1 MKKQFAK
8 LFTLLAMSAGILL
21 ASCSNSSCSSNSGVL
36 SELTD
41 VFVEKA
47 QKLMA
52 INEFAQKIN
61 ETKDLDEKDK
71 LSQDMIEMNRQY
83 LEDEQA
89 LAEKAKTIGEKLVG
103 TPIEVVA
110 SEGSSITF
118 SDGVISD
125 VSAGKFANIVIKAKP
140 SQPVPDFLKCQLVD
154 DEGNVVDEVTSGARD
169 GITIVIHFALPNKCT
184 EETVKYLQGLGRM
197 TKIVV
202 LAGDAAAPASD
213 AEPEPEPAYEGGNE
227 GDGAESFV
235 YNGVEV
241 KIGAPLAETLRKLNI
256 KNFDY
261 NLDYGVTCNIGER
274 TLVIEKDDINDKGMK
289 VIDAIISD
297 MENNIS
303 FSIDYIKPSAKIKE
317 IL

>member
-21 ASCSNSSCSSNSGVL
+21 ASCSSSSSNSGVL

-47 QKLMA
+47 QKYMEL
-52 INEFAQKIN
+52 NEYAQKVAD
-61 ETKDLDEKDK
+61 TKDRDEKDK
-71 LSQDMIEMNRQY
+71 LSQNMIEMNRQFIA
-83 LEDEQA
+83 DEEA
-89 LAEKAKTIGEKLVG
+89 LAEKAKAIGEKLVG

-110 SEGSSITF
+110 SEGSSLKF
-118 SDGVISD
+118 SDGVIAE
-125 VSAGKFANIVIKAKP
+125 VSAGKIANIVIKAKS
-140 SQPVPDFLKCQLVD
+140 SQPVSNFLKCQLVD
-154 DEGNVVDEVTSGARD
+154 DEGNVVDVVTSGARED
-169 GITIVIHFALPNKCT
+169 GIAIVIHFAIPLKCT
-184 EETVKYLQGLGRM
+184 DETVKYLQGLGRM

-202 LAGDAAAPASD
+202 LAGDAAAAPE
-213 AEPEPEPAYEGGNE
+213 AEVEPEPAYEGGNE
-227 GDGAESFV
+227 SDDSESFI

-241 KIGAPLAETLRKLNI
+241 KVGAPLAETLRKLNI

-274 TLVIEKDDINDKGMK
+274 TLVIEEDDINDKGME
-289 VIDAIISD
+289 VIGAIISD
-297 MENNIS
+297 MENNIP

>member
-21 ASCSNSSCSSNSGVL
+21 ASCSNSSSNSGVL

-47 QKLMA
+47 QKVMEL
-52 INEFAQKIN
+52 NEYAQKVS
-61 ETKDLDEKDK
+61 ETKDRDEKDR
-71 LSQDMIEMNRQY
+71 LSQNMIEMNRQFIA
-83 LEDEQA
+83 DEEA
-89 LAEKAKTIGEKLVG
+89 LAEKAKAIGEKLVG

-110 SEGSSITF
+110 SEGSSLKF
-118 SDGVISD
+118 SDGVIAEAY
-125 VSAGKFANIVIKAKP
+125 AGKFANIVIKAKS
-140 SQPVPDFLKCQLVD
+140 SQPVPNFLKCQLVD
-154 DEGNVVDEVTSGARD
+154 DEGNVVDVITSGARED
-169 GITIVIHFALPNKCT
+169 GIAIVIHFAIPHTCT
-184 EETVKYLQGLGRM
+184 DETVKYLQGLGRM

-202 LAGDAAAPASD
+202 LAGDAAAAPE
-213 AEPEPEPAYEGGNE
+213 AEVEPEPAYEGGNE
-227 GDGAESFV
+227 SDDSESFI

-241 KIGAPLAETLRKLNI
+241 KVGAPLAETLRKLNI

-274 TLVIEKDDINDKGMK
+274 TLVIEEDDINDKGME
-289 VIDAIISD
+289 VIGAIISD
-297 MENNIS
+297 MENNIP

>member
-21 ASCSNSSCSSNSGVL
+21 ASCSNSSSNSGVL

-47 QKLMA
+47 QKVMEL
-52 INEFAQKIN
+52 NEYAQKVS
-61 ETKDLDEKDK
+61 ETKDRDEKDK
-71 LSQDMIEMNRQY
+71 LSQNMIEMNRQFIA
-83 LEDEQA
+83 DEEA
-89 LAEKAKTIGEKLVG
+89 LAEKAKAIGEKLVG

-110 SEGSSITF
+110 SEGSSLKF
-118 SDGVISD
+118 SDGVIAEAY
-125 VSAGKFANIVIKAKP
+125 AGKFANIVIKAKS
-140 SQPVPDFLKCQLVD
+140 SQPVPNFLKCQLVD
-154 DEGNVVDEVTSGARD
+154 DEGNVVDVVTSGARED
-169 GITIVIHFALPNKCT
+169 GIAIVIHFAIPHTCT
-184 EETVKYLQGLGRM
+184 DETVKYLQGLGRM

-202 LAGDAAAPASD
+202 LAGDV
-213 AEPEPEPAYEGGNE
+213 AEPEAEVEPEPAYDGGNE
-227 GDGAESFV
+227 SDDSESFI

-241 KIGAPLAETLRKLNI
+241 KVGAPLAETLRKLNI
-256 KNFDY
+256 TNFDY

-274 TLVIEKDDINDKGMK
+274 TLVIEEDDINDKGME
-289 VIDAIISD
+289 VIGAIISD
-297 MENNIS
+297 MENNIP

>member
-21 ASCSNSSCSSNSGVL
+21 ASCSSSSSNSGVL

-47 QKLMA
+47 QKYMEL
-52 INEFAQKIN
+52 NEYAQKVAD
-61 ETKDLDEKDK
+61 TKDLDEKDK
-71 LSQDMIEMNRQY
+71 LSQNMIEMNRQFIA
-83 LEDEQA
+83 DEEA
-89 LAEKAKTIGEKLVG
+89 LAEKAKAIGEKLVG

-110 SEGSSITF
+110 SEGSSLKF
-118 SDGVISD
+118 SDGVIAEAY
-125 VSAGKFANIVIKAKP
+125 AGKFANIVIKAKS
-140 SQPVPDFLKCQLVD
+140 SQPVPNFLKCQLVD
-154 DEGNVVDEVTSGARD
+154 DEGNVVDVITSGARED
-169 GITIVIHFALPNKCT
+169 GIAIVIHFAIPHTCT
-184 EETVKYLQGLGRM
+184 DETVKYLQGLGRM

-202 LAGDAAAPASD
+202 LAGDAAAAPE
-213 AEPEPEPAYEGGNE
+213 AEVEPEPAFEGSSE
-227 GDGAESFV
+227 GDDSESFI

-241 KIGAPLAETLRKLNI
+241 KVGAPLAETLRKLNI

-274 TLVIEKDDINDKGMK
+274 TLVIEEDDINDKGME
-289 VIDAIISD
+289 VIGAIISD
-297 MENNIS
+297 MENNIP

>member
-21 ASCSNSSCSSNSGVL
+21 ASCSNSSSNSGVL

-47 QKLMA
+47 QKYMEL
-52 INEFAQKIN
+52 NEYAQKVS
-61 ETKDLDEKDK
+61 ETKDRDEKDK
-71 LSQDMIEMNRQY
+71 LSQNMIEMNRQFIA
-83 LEDEQA
+83 DEEA
-89 LAEKAKTIGEKLVG
+89 LAEKAKAIGEKLVG

-110 SEGSSITF
+110 SEGSSLKF
-118 SDGVISD
+118 SDGVIAEAY
-125 VSAGKFANIVIKAKP
+125 AGKFANIVIKAKS
-140 SQPVPDFLKCQLVD
+140 SQPVPNFLKCQLVD
-154 DEGNVVDEVTSGARD
+154 DEGNVVDVITSGARED
-169 GITIVIHFALPNKCT
+169 GIAIVIHFAIPHTCT
-184 EETVKYLQGLGRM
+184 DETVKYLQGLGRM

-202 LAGDAAAPASD
+202 LAGDAAAAPE
-213 AEPEPEPAYEGGNE
+213 AEVEPEPAYEGGNE
-227 GDGAESFV
+227 SDDSESFI

-241 KIGAPLAETLRKLNI
+241 KVGAPLAETLRKLNI

-274 TLVIEKDDINDKGMK
+274 TLVIEEDDINDKGME
-289 VIDAIISD
+289 VIGAIISD
-297 MENNIS
+297 MENNIP

>member
-21 ASCSNSSCSSNSGVL
+21 ASCSSSSSNSGVL

-47 QKLMA
+47 QKYMEL
-52 INEFAQKIN
+52 NEYAQKVAD
-61 ETKDLDEKDK
+61 TKDLDEKDK
-71 LSQDMIEMNRQY
+71 LSQNMIEMNRQFIA
-83 LEDEQA
+83 DEEA
-89 LAEKAKTIGEKLVG
+89 LAEKAKAIGEKLVG

-110 SEGSSITF
+110 SEGSSLKF
-118 SDGVISD
+118 SDGVIAE
-125 VSAGKFANIVIKAKP
+125 VSAGKIANIVIKAKS
-140 SQPVPDFLKCQLVD
+140 SQPVPNFLKCQLVD
-154 DEGNVVDEVTSGARD
+154 DEGNVVDVVTSGARED
-169 GITIVIHFALPNKCT
+169 GIAIVIHFAIPHTCT
-184 EETVKYLQGLGRM
+184 DETVKYLQGLGRM

-202 LAGDAAAPASD
+202 LAGDAAAAPE
-213 AEPEPEPAYEGGNE
+213 AEVEPEPAYEGGNE
-227 GDGAESFV
+227 SDDSESFI

-241 KIGAPLAETLRKLNI
+241 KVGAPLAETLRKLNI

-274 TLVIEKDDINDKGMK
+274 TLVIEEDDINDKGME
-289 VIDAIISD
+289 VIGAIISD
-297 MENNIS
+297 MENNIP

>member
-21 ASCSNSSCSSNSGVL
+21 ASCSNSSSNSGVL

-47 QKLMA
+47 QKYMEL
-52 INEFAQKIN
+52 NEYAQKVAD
-61 ETKDLDEKDK
+61 TKDLDEKDK
-71 LSQDMIEMNRQY
+71 LSQKMIEMNRQFIA
-83 LEDEQA
+83 DEEA
-89 LAEKAKTIGEKLVG
+89 LAEKAKAIGEKLVG

-110 SEGSSITF
+110 SEGSCLKF
-118 SDGVISD
+118 SDGVIAE
-125 VSAGKFANIVIKAKP
+125 VSAGKIANIVIKAKS
-140 SQPVPDFLKCQLVD
+140 SQPVPNFLKCQLVD
-154 DEGNVVDEVTSGARD
+154 DEGNVVDVITSGARED
-169 GITIVIHFALPNKCT
+169 GIAIVIHFAIPHTCT
-184 EETVKYLQGLGRM
+184 DETVKYLQGLGRM

-202 LAGDAAAPASD
+202 LAGDVAAAPE
-213 AEPEPEPAYEGGNE
+213 AEVEPEPAYEGGNE
-227 GDGAESFV
+227 SDDSESFI

-241 KIGAPLAETLRKLNI
+241 KVGAPLAETLRKLNI

-274 TLVIEKDDINDKGMK
+274 TLVIEEDDINDKGME
-289 VIDAIISD
+289 VIGAIISD
-297 MENNIS
+297 MENNIP

>member
-21 ASCSNSSCSSNSGVL
+21 ASCSNSSSNSGVL

-47 QKLMA
+47 QKVMKL
-52 INEFAQKIN
+52 NEYAQKVS
-61 ETKDLDEKDK
+61 ETKDRDEKDK
-71 LSQDMIEMNRQY
+71 LSQNMIEMNRQFIA
-83 LEDEQA
+83 DEEA
-89 LAEKAKTIGEKLVG
+89 LAEKAKAIGEKLVG

-110 SEGSSITF
+110 SEGSSLKF
-118 SDGVISD
+118 SDGVIAE
-125 VSAGKFANIVIKAKP
+125 VSAGKIANIVIKAKS

-154 DEGNVVDEVTSGARD
+154 DEGNVVDVITSGARED
-169 GITIVIHFALPNKCT
+169 GIAIVIHFAIPHTCT
-184 EETVKYLQGLGRM
+184 DETVKYLQGLGRM

-202 LAGDAAAPASD
+202 LAGDAAAAPE
-213 AEPEPEPAYEGGNE
+213 AEVEPEPAYEGGNE
-227 GDGAESFV
+227 SDDSESFI

-241 KIGAPLAETLRKLNI
+241 KVGAPLAETLRKLNI

-274 TLVIEKDDINDKGMK
+274 TLVIEEDDINDKGME
-289 VIDAIISD
+289 VIGAIISD
-297 MENNIS
+297 MENNIP
-303 FSIDYIKPSAKIKE
+303 FSIDYIKPSAKIKA

>member
-21 ASCSNSSCSSNSGVL
+21 ASCSNSSSNSGVL

-47 QKLMA
+47 QKYMEL
-52 INEFAQKIN
+52 NEYAQKVAD
-61 ETKDLDEKDK
+61 TKDLDEKDK
-71 LSQDMIEMNRQY
+71 LSQNMIEMNRQFIA
-83 LEDEQA
+83 DEEA
-89 LAEKAKTIGEKLVG
+89 LAEKAKAIGEKLVG

-110 SEGSSITF
+110 SEGSSLKF
-118 SDGVISD
+118 SDGVIAE
-125 VSAGKFANIVIKAKP
+125 VSAGKIANIVIKAKS
-140 SQPVPDFLKCQLVD
+140 SQPVPNFLKCQLVD
-154 DEGNVVDEVTSGARD
+154 DEGNVVDVVTSGARED
-169 GITIVIHFALPNKCT
+169 GIAIVIHFAIPLKCT
-184 EETVKYLQGLGRM
+184 DETVKYLQGLGRM

-202 LAGDAAAPASD
+202 LAGDVAEPEAD
-213 AEPEPEPAYEGGNE
+213 AEPEPEPAFEGSSE
-227 GDGAESFV
+227 GDDSESFV

-241 KIGAPLAETLRKLNI
+241 KVGAPLAETLRKLNI

-274 TLVIEKDDINDKGMK
+274 TLVIEEDDINDKGME
-289 VIDAIISD
+289 VIGAIISD
-297 MENNIS
+297 MENNIP